1 MNARKQLL
9 ECGALFLI
17 LFALGWSASADVVQ
31 TTSGDRYV
39 GSIVAFTNGT
49 LVFKSDIVGVVK
61 IPKTRLAQVSF
72 GSVAA
77 TNLPP
82 AKSMANIQTNAPVT
96 AESDLSKV
104 LSQLQAHT
112 NLISGIQA
120 KLLSDA
126 GPEANEQ
133 FNKMVSGL
141 LSGQISVADVRAQ
154 AAKAAADLREARKD
168 LGEDSSVMIDSY
180 LAILDRFL
188 ANSGSNTNR

>member
-17 LFALGWSASADVVQ
+17 LFALGWNASADVVQ

-72 GSVAA
+72 GSVDA

-82 AKSMANIQTNAPVT
+82 AKSMANIQTNVPVT

-112 NLISGIQA
+112 NFISGIQA

-133 FNKMVSGL
+133 FNKMVNGL